1 MKRKPLP
8 KAITR
13 SIANLQQIAAGFAA
27 DEQGRVPP
35 HVTPN
40 VTPTVAPEAGR
51 DPQSVAFDPVEP
63 EPKNEAAP
71 AAMPDIVI
79 NPIRRPP
86 SEPRPE
92 SKSHPADPLAA
103 RRRALARRIVDRHK
117 NYAAMG
123 GLVPLPAANIA
134 SVTAVNLRMVKQLS
148 DLYGVPFQR
157 DRTRSLIIAL
167 IAGAAPTGV
176 GLAASSTLM
185 WIVPGG
191 LVWGLGAAA
200 LTAGALTRGIGL
212 VFVDSFEAAIVERS
226 GT

>member
-1 MKRKPLP
+1 MRRKPLP

-27 DEQGRVPP
+27 DEQGRVPRQVRRE
-35 HVTPN
+35 VTP
-40 VTPTVAPEAGR
+40 EAR
-51 DPQSVAFDPVEP
+51 PMAFDAVEP
-63 EPKNEAAP
+63 EPKLEHKLDRAN
-71 AAMPDIVI
+71 V
-79 NPIRRPP
+79 PP
-86 SEPRPE
+86 LDTETRA
-92 SKSHPADPLAA
+92 ADPLAA

-148 DLYGVPFQR
+148 ELYGVPFQR

-167 IAGAAPTGV
+167 IAGAVPTGA

-185 WIVPGG
+185 WIIPGG

-212 VFVDSFEAAIVERS
+212 VFIDSFETAIAERA
-226 GT
+226 

>member
-1 MKRKPLP
+1 MRRKPLP

-35 HVTPN
+35 HVTR
-40 VTPTVAPEAGR
+40 E
-51 DPQSVAFDPVEP
+51 PQSMAFDAVEP
-63 EPKNEAAP
+63 EPKTEP
-71 AAMPDIVI
+71 QSMPDI
-79 NPIRRPP
+79 P
-86 SEPRPE
+86 SAPQGADTPQP
-92 SKSHPADPLAA
+92 KSRAADPLAV

-117 NYAAMG
+117 NYAAVG

-148 DLYGVPFQR
+148 ELYGVPFQR

-167 IAGAAPTGV
+167 IAGAVPTGA

-212 VFVDSFEAAIVERS
+212 VFVDSFETTMAERS
-226 GT
+226 GA

>member
-1 MKRKPLP
+1 MRRKPLP

-35 HVTPN
+35 HATREA
-40 VTPTVAPEAGR
+40 TAP
-51 DPQSVAFDPVEP
+51 SMAFDTVEP
-63 EPKNEAAP
+63 EPKLEPLRQSMTEVADTPPGANAP
-71 AAMPDIVI
+71 KL
-79 NPIRRPP
+79 
-86 SEPRPE
+86 EP
-92 SKSHPADPLAA
+92 KSGAADPLAA

-117 NYAAMG
+117 NYAAAG

-148 DLYGVPFQR
+148 ELYGVPFQR
-157 DRTRSLIIAL
+157 DRTRSLIVAL
-167 IAGAAPTGV
+167 IAGAVPTGA

-185 WIVPGG
+185 WIIPGG

-212 VFVDSFEAAIVERS
+212 VFIESFETALVERD
-226 GT
+226 GR

>member
-1 MKRKPLP
+1 MRRKPLP
-8 KAITR
+8 RAITR

-35 HVTPN
+35 HLTREAPV
-40 VTPTVAPEAGR
+40 PT
-51 DPQSVAFDPVEP
+51 FDAVEP
-63 EPKNEAAP
+63 EPKLEP
-71 AAMPDIVI
+71 AAMPDSA
-79 NPIRRPP
+79 NPIGPQP
-86 SEPRPE
+86 AEPR
-92 SKSHPADPLAA
+92 ADPLAA

-148 DLYGVPFQR
+148 ELYGVPFQR
-157 DRTRSLIIAL
+157 DRTRALIIAL
-167 IAGAAPTGV
+167 IAGAVPTGA

-212 VFVDSFEAAIVERS
+212 VFVESFEATLAERPVA
-226 GT
+226 

>member
-1 MKRKPLP
+1 MRRKPLP

-35 HVTPN
+35 HLTRE
-40 VTPTVAPEAGR
+40 APV
-51 DPQSVAFDPVEP
+51 PAFDAVEP
-63 EPKNEAAP
+63 EPKLEP
-71 AAMPDIVI
+71 ATMPDSA
-79 NPIRRPP
+79 NPIGPQP
-86 SEPRPE
+86 AEPR
-92 SKSHPADPLAA
+92 ADPLAA

-148 DLYGVPFQR
+148 ELYGVPFQR

-167 IAGAAPTGV
+167 IAGAVPTGA

-212 VFVDSFEAAIVERS
+212 VFIDSFEAAIAERNDDA
-226 GT
+226 

>member
-1 MKRKPLP
+1 MRRKPLP
-8 KAITR
+8 KVITR

-27 DEQGRVPP
+27 DEQGRVPRQM
-35 HVTPN
+35 TP
-40 VTPTVAPEAGR
+40 
-51 DPQSVAFDPVEP
+51 QAFDTVEP
-63 EPKNEAAP
+63 EPK
-71 AAMPDIVI
+71 
-79 NPIRRPP
+79 
-86 SEPRPE
+86 SESNTPQLEPQSRA
-92 SKSHPADPLAA
+92 ADPLAA

-123 GLVPLPAANIA
+123 GLVPLPAVNIA
-134 SVTAVNLRMVKQLS
+134 SVTAINLRMVKQLS
-148 DLYGVPFQR
+148 ELYGVPFQR

-167 IAGAAPTGV
+167 IAGAVPTGA

-212 VFVDSFEAAIVERS
+212 VFIDSFEAAIAE
-226 GT
+226 GA

>member
-1 MKRKPLP
+1 MRRKPLP

-35 HVTPN
+35 HIRREPH
-40 VTPTVAPEAGR
+40 
-51 DPQSVAFDPVEP
+51 SVAFDAVEP
-63 EPKNEAAP
+63 EPQTEP
-71 AAMPDIVI
+71 QSMPDIASA
-79 NPIRRPP
+79 PQGADPP
-86 SEPRPE
+86 QPKFRA
-92 SKSHPADPLAA
+92 ADPLAT

-134 SVTAVNLRMVKQLS
+134 SVTAINLRMVKQLS
-148 DLYGVPFQR
+148 ELYGVPFQR

-167 IAGAAPTGV
+167 IAGAVPTGA

-200 LTAGALTRGIGL
+200 LAAGALTRGIGL
-212 VFVDSFEAAIVERS
+212 VFVDGFEAAIAEPY
-226 GT
+226 GA

>member
-1 MKRKPLP
+1 MRRKPLP

-35 HVTPN
+35 HVTR
-40 VTPTVAPEAGR
+40 E
-51 DPQSVAFDPVEP
+51 PQSMAFDAVEP
-63 EPKNEAAP
+63 EPKTEP
-71 AAMPDIVI
+71 QSMPDIASA
-79 NPIRRPP
+79 PQGADAPQP
-86 SEPRPE
+86 
-92 SKSHPADPLAA
+92 KSRPADPLAA

-117 NYAAMG
+117 NYAAVG

-148 DLYGVPFQR
+148 ELYGVPFQR

-167 IAGAAPTGV
+167 IAGAVPTGA

-212 VFVDSFEAAIVERS
+212 VFVDSFETAMAERS
-226 GT
+226 GA

>member
-1 MKRKPLP
+1 MRRKPLP

-35 HVTPN
+35 HVTR
-40 VTPTVAPEAGR
+40 ES
-51 DPQSVAFDPVEP
+51 QSAAFDAVEP
-63 EPKNEAAP
+63 EPKTEP
-71 AAMPDIVI
+71 KIEPKSMPDIASA
-79 NPIRRPP
+79 PQGADPP
-86 SEPRPE
+86 QPKFRA
-92 SKSHPADPLAA
+92 ADPLAT

-148 DLYGVPFQR
+148 ELYGVPFQR

-167 IAGAAPTGV
+167 IAGAVPTGA
-176 GLAASSTLM
+176 GLAASSTMM

-212 VFVDSFEAAIVERS
+212 VFVDSFEAAITEPS
-226 GT
+226 GA